1 MNNSA
6 LQGLRQLAAEM
17 ARVNAECVNH
27 PDIEVVREKMTDL
40 LSRDVDQTCDLL
52 KHCQTHEL

>member
-40 LSRDVDQTCDLL
+40 LSRDVDQTCDY
-52 KHCQTHEL
+52 